1 MNLRRLI
8 AISRKEVFQVLRDSR
23 SLLIVLLMPL
33 MLMTMLGY
41 GVNLDTKHIKVFALD
56 QEGSQASQDLLK
68 RFQSSDYFDLAATVT
83 DYRALGAALDDG
95 RCQLAIVI
103 PYDFSA
109 RLHDGRPVNIQAL
122 VDGSDN
128 NTAELAIG
136 YAQGV
141 LASYGAVVQ
150 AEYLRKSNA
159 PSVNPALS
167 VEARTWFNEDL
178 ESKNFIVPG
187 VAAIVMAVV
196 GVLLTSLT
204 VAREWERG
212 TMEQLIST
220 PVTSLEIIIGKLLPY
235 FALGMFDTAVCA
247 AIAVFWFQVPFRGS
261 LIALQRRIGNLPDRD
276 SRAWILDLRRHEE
289 STGREPDWFGD
300 GLPAVVP
307 AVGIHVSNRPDAG
320 RRAAYHL
327 PDRRALLHRNTQER
341 ISARHRPRLS
351 RRAFDCA
358 RHLCVGNGVAGDAI
372 IPQVAG
378 MRKPP

>member
-1 MNLRRLI
+1 MNLRRLL

-23 SLLIVLLMPL
+23 SLLTVLLMPL
-33 MLMTMLGY
+33 MLMSTLGY
-41 GVNLDTKHIKVFALD
+41 GVNLDTKHIRVFAYD
-56 QEGSQASQDLLK
+56 REGSQASQDLLK
-68 RFQSSDYFDLAATVT
+68 RFQSSDYFDLVDTVT

-109 RLHDGRPVNIQAL
+109 RLHDGRPVYIQAL

-159 PSVNPALS
+159 PSVNPVLS
-167 VEARTWFNEDL
+167 VDARTWFNEDL

-220 PVTSLEIIIGKLLPY
+220 PVTALEIIIGKLLPY
-235 FALGMFDTAVCA
+235 FALGDS
-247 AIAVFWFQVPFRGS
+247 S
-261 LIALQRRIGNLPDRD
+261 LVVSGPVSRFGRRAGGRLGDLPCRD
-276 SRAWILDLRRHEE
+276 SRAWILDLGRHQE
-289 STGREPDWFGD
+289 SAGSEPDWPGD
-300 GLPAVVP
+300 RVPSVVP
-307 AVGIHVSNRPDAG
+307 AFGIHFPNQPDAA
-320 RRAAYHL
+320 RRAALHL
-327 PDRRALLHRNTQER
+327 LDRGALLHRHTQKR
-341 ISARHRPRLS
+341 IPARHGPQLPR
-351 RRAFDCA
+351 RTFDCA
-358 RHLCVGNGVAGDAI
+358 RNLCVDHGVPGETL
-372 IPQVAG
+372 IPQIAG
-378 MRKPP
+378 MRD

>member
-1 MNLRRLI
+1 VNLRRLV
-8 AISRKEVFQVLRDSR
+8 AISRKEVFQVVRDSR

-33 MLMTMLGY
+33 MLMTTLGY

-68 RFQSSDYFDLAATVT
+68 RFQSSEYFDLAATVT
-83 DYRALGAALDDG
+83 DYRALAAALDDG

-103 PYDFSA
+103 PFDFSE

-150 AEYLRKSNA
+150 TEYLRKSHA
-159 PSVNPALS
+159 PTANPVLS

-220 PVTSLEIIIGKLLPY
+220 PVTSLEIIVGKLVPY
-235 FALGMFDTAVCA
+235 FALGMFDTAACA

-261 LIALQRRIGNLPDRD
+261 LIALSVGSGIYLIAILGLGFWISVATRNQLAASQIGLVTAFLPSFLLSGFTFPIDQMPIGVQPFTYLIAARYYIV
-276 SRAWILDLRRHEE
+276 ILKSVFLRG
-289 STGREPDWFGD
+289 TGLNF
-300 GLPAVVP
+300 L
-307 AVGIHVSNRPDAG
+307 AG
-320 RRAAYHL
+320 PLIALVIYAALMVFLAKRSFHKSL
-327 PDRRALLHRNTQER
+327 A
-341 ISARHRPRLS
+341 
-351 RRAFDCA
+351 
-358 RHLCVGNGVAGDAI
+358 
-372 IPQVAG
+372 
-378 MRKPP
+378 

>member
-1 MNLRRLI
+1 MNLRRLF

-23 SLLIVLLMPL
+23 SLLTVLLMPL
-33 MLMTMLGY
+33 MLMSTLGY
-41 GVNLDTKHIKVFALD
+41 GVNLDTKHIRVFAYD
-56 QEGSQASQDLLK
+56 REGSQASQDLLK
-68 RFQSSDYFDLAATVT
+68 RFQSSDYFDLVATVT

-109 RLHDGRPVNIQAL
+109 RLHDGRPVYIQAL

-159 PSVNPALS
+159 PSVNPVLS
-167 VEARTWFNEDL
+167 VDARTWFNEDL

-220 PVTSLEIIIGKLLPY
+220 PVTALEIIIGKLLPY
-235 FALGMFDTAVCA
+235 FALGLFDTAICA
-247 AIAVFWFQVPFRGS
+247 AIAVWWFQVPFRGS
-261 LIALQRRIGNLPDRD
+261 VVALAIGSGIYLVAILGLGFWISVATKNQLAASQIGLVTAFLPSFQLSGFTFPINQMPIGVQPFTYLIAARYYIVILKSVFLRGAGLSFLTGPLIAL
-276 SRAWILDLRRHEE
+276 
-289 STGREPDWFGD
+289 
-300 GLPAVVP
+300 VVY
-307 AVGIHVSNRPDAG
+307 ASVMVFLAKRSFHKSLA
-320 RRAAYHL
+320 
-327 PDRRALLHRNTQER
+327 
-341 ISARHRPRLS
+341 
-351 RRAFDCA
+351 
-358 RHLCVGNGVAGDAI
+358 
-372 IPQVAG
+372 
-378 MRKPP
+378 

>member
-1 MNLRRLI
+1 VNLRRLV
-8 AISRKEVFQVLRDSR
+8 AISRKEVFQVVRDSR

-33 MLMTMLGY
+33 MLMTTLGY

-68 RFQSSDYFDLAATVT
+68 RFQSSEYFDLAATVT
-83 DYRALGAALDDG
+83 DYRALAAALDDG

-103 PYDFSA
+103 PFDFSE

-136 YAQGV
+136 YAQAV
-141 LASYGAVVQ
+141 LASYGAVLQ
-150 AEYLRKSNA
+150 TEYLRKSHA
-159 PSVNPALS
+159 PTANPVLS

-220 PVTSLEIIIGKLLPY
+220 PVTSLEIIVGKLVPY
-235 FALGMFDTAVCA
+235 FALGMFDTAACA

-261 LIALQRRIGNLPDRD
+261 LIALSVGSGIYLIAILGLGFWISVATRNQLAASQIGLVTAFLPSFLLSGFTFPIDQMPIGVQPFTYLIAARYYIVILKSVFLRGTGLNFLAGPLIALVIYAALMVFLARRSFHKSL
-276 SRAWILDLRRHEE
+276 A
-289 STGREPDWFGD
+289 
-300 GLPAVVP
+300 
-307 AVGIHVSNRPDAG
+307 
-320 RRAAYHL
+320 
-327 PDRRALLHRNTQER
+327 
-341 ISARHRPRLS
+341 
-351 RRAFDCA
+351 
-358 RHLCVGNGVAGDAI
+358 
-372 IPQVAG
+372 
-378 MRKPP
+378 

>member
-1 MNLRRLI
+1 MNLRRLL

-33 MLMTMLGY
+33 MLMTTLGY
-41 GVNLDTKHIKVFALD
+41 GVNLDTKHIRVFVLDRGRQPGEPGSAQALSVFRVFRPRRD
-56 QEGSQASQDLLK
+56 RHRLPGAG
-68 RFQSSDYFDLAATVT
+68 R
-83 DYRALGAALDDG
+83 RA
-95 RCQLAIVI
+95 RRWPCQLAIVI

-159 PSVNPALS
+159 PSVNPVLS
-167 VEARTWFNEDL
+167 VESRTWFNEDL

-235 FALGMFDTAVCA
+235 FALGMFDTAACA

-261 LIALQRRIGNLPDRD
+261 LIALSAGSGIYLIAILGLGFWISVATKHQLAASQIGLVTAFLPSFLLSGFTFPIDQMPTGVQPFTYLIAARYYIV
-276 SRAWILDLRRHEE
+276 ILKSVFLRG
-289 STGREPDWFGD
+289 TGLDF
-300 GLPAVVP
+300 L
-307 AVGIHVSNRPDAG
+307 AG
-320 RRAAYHL
+320 PL
-327 PDRRALLHRNTQER
+327 IALVIYAGAMVLL
-341 ISARHRPRLS
+341 AKLS
-351 RRAFDCA
+351 FHKSLA
-358 RHLCVGNGVAGDAI
+358 
-372 IPQVAG
+372 
-378 MRKPP
+378 

>member
-1 MNLRRLI
+1 MNLRRLL

-33 MLMTMLGY
+33 MLMTTLGY
-41 GVNLDTKHIKVFALD
+41 GVNLDTKHIKVLAFD
-56 QEGSQASQDLLK
+56 REGSQASQDLLK
-68 RFQSSDYFDLAATVT
+68 RFESSEYFDLIATVT
-83 DYRALGAALDDG
+83 DYRALATALDDG

-103 PYDFSA
+103 PHDFSA
-109 RLHDGRPVNIQAL
+109 RLHDGRPVNVQAL

-141 LASYGAVVQ
+141 LGAYGAAVQ

-159 PSVNPALS
+159 PTVNPVLS
-167 VEARTWFNEDL
+167 VDARTWFNEDL

-220 PVTSLEIIIGKLLPY
+220 PVTALEIIIGKLLPY
-235 FALGMFDTAVCA
+235 FALGMFDVAVCA
-247 AIAVFWFQVPFRGS
+247 AIAVWWFQVPFRGS
-261 LIALQRRIGNLPDRD
+261 LAALAVGSGIYLIAILGLGFWISVFTRNQLAASQIGLVSAFLPSFLLSGFTFPIDQMPIGVQPFTYLIAARYYIVILKSVFLRGTGLGFLAGPLIALVIY
-276 SRAWILDLRRHEE
+276 
-289 STGREPDWFGD
+289 
-300 GLPAVVP
+300 AVIMVFL
-307 AVGIHVSNRPDAG
+307 AKRSFHKSLA
-320 RRAAYHL
+320 
-327 PDRRALLHRNTQER
+327 
-341 ISARHRPRLS
+341 
-351 RRAFDCA
+351 
-358 RHLCVGNGVAGDAI
+358 
-372 IPQVAG
+372 
-378 MRKPP
+378 

>member
-1 MNLRRLI
+1 VNLRRLL
-8 AISRKEVFQVLRDSR
+8 AISRKEVFQVVRDSR

-33 MLMTMLGY
+33 MLMTVLGY

-68 RFQSSDYFDLAATVT
+68 RFQSSEYFDLAATVT
-83 DYRALGAALDDG
+83 DYRALAAALDDG

-103 PYDFSA
+103 PFDFSE

-150 AEYLRKSNA
+150 TEYLRKSHA
-159 PSVNPALS
+159 PTANPVLS

-220 PVTSLEIIIGKLLPY
+220 PVTSLEIIVGKLVPY
-235 FALGMFDTAVCA
+235 FALGMFDTAACA

-261 LIALQRRIGNLPDRD
+261 LIALSVGSGIYLIAILGLGFWISVATRNQLAASQIGLVTAFLPSFLLSGFTFPIDQMPIGVQPFTYLIAARYYIVILKSVFLRGTGLNFLVGPLIALVIYAALMVFLARRSFHKSL
-276 SRAWILDLRRHEE
+276 
-289 STGREPDWFGD
+289 
-300 GLPAVVP
+300 V
-307 AVGIHVSNRPDAG
+307 
-320 RRAAYHL
+320 
-327 PDRRALLHRNTQER
+327 
-341 ISARHRPRLS
+341 
-351 RRAFDCA
+351 
-358 RHLCVGNGVAGDAI
+358 
-372 IPQVAG
+372 
-378 MRKPP
+378 

>member
-1 MNLRRLI
+1 MNLRRLL

-33 MLMTMLGY
+33 MLMTTLGY
-41 GVNLDTKHIKVFALD
+41 GVNLDTKHIRVFAYD
-56 QEGSQASQDLLK
+56 REGSQASQDLLK
-68 RFQSSDYFDLAATVT
+68 RFQSSDYFDLVATVT
-83 DYRALGAALDDG
+83 DYRALDAALDDG

-109 RLHDGRPVNIQAL
+109 RLHDGRPVTVQAL

-141 LASYGAVVQ
+141 LGSYSAAVQ
-150 AEYLRKSNA
+150 ADYLRKSHA
-159 PSVNPALS
+159 PTVNPVLS

-235 FALGMFDTAVCA
+235 FALGMFDTAMCA
-247 AIAVFWFQVPFRGS
+247 AVAVWWFRVPFRGS
-261 LIALQRRIGNLPDRD
+261 LVALSVGSGIYLVAILGLGFWVSVATKNQLAASQIGLVTAFLPSFLLSGFTFPIDQMPLGVQPFTYLIAARYYIVILKSVFLRGTGLGLLTEPLIALVIYAVIMVFLARRSFHKSL
-276 SRAWILDLRRHEE
+276 A
-289 STGREPDWFGD
+289 
-300 GLPAVVP
+300 
-307 AVGIHVSNRPDAG
+307 
-320 RRAAYHL
+320 
-327 PDRRALLHRNTQER
+327 
-341 ISARHRPRLS
+341 
-351 RRAFDCA
+351 
-358 RHLCVGNGVAGDAI
+358 
-372 IPQVAG
+372 
-378 MRKPP
+378 

>member
-1 MNLRRLI
+1 MNLRRLL

-33 MLMTMLGY
+33 MLMTTLGY
-41 GVNLDTKHIKVFALD
+41 GVNLDTKHIRVFALD

-68 RFQSSDYFDLAATVT
+68 RFQSSAYFDLVATVT
-83 DYRALGAALDDG
+83 DYRALAAALDDG

-103 PYDFSA
+103 PDDFSA
-109 RLHDGRPVNIQAL
+109 RLHDGRLVSIQAL

-128 NTAELAIG
+128 NTAEIAIG

-159 PSVNPALS
+159 PSVNPVLS
-167 VEARTWFNEDL
+167 VDARTWFNEDL

-235 FALGMFDTAVCA
+235 FALGLFDTAACA

-261 LIALQRRIGNLPDRD
+261 LIALSVGSGIYLIAILGLGFWISVATKHQLAASQIGLVTAFLPSFLLSGFTFPIEQMPVGVQPFTYFIAARYYIV
-276 SRAWILDLRRHEE
+276 ILKSVFLRG
-289 STGREPDWFGD
+289 TGLSFLAEP
-300 GLPAVVP
+300 LMALVIYAAVMVFL
-307 AVGIHVSNRPDAG
+307 AKRSFHKSLA
-320 RRAAYHL
+320 
-327 PDRRALLHRNTQER
+327 
-341 ISARHRPRLS
+341 
-351 RRAFDCA
+351 
-358 RHLCVGNGVAGDAI
+358 
-372 IPQVAG
+372 
-378 MRKPP
+378 

>member
-1 MNLRRLI
+1 MNLRRLL
-8 AISRKEVFQVLRDSR
+8 AISRKEVFQVVRDSR

-33 MLMTMLGY
+33 MLMTTLGY

-68 RFQSSDYFDLAATVT
+68 RFQSSEYFDLAATVT
-83 DYRALGAALDDG
+83 DYRALAAALDDG

-103 PYDFSA
+103 PFDFSE

-136 YAQGV
+136 YAQAV

-150 AEYLRKSNA
+150 TEYLRKSHA
-159 PSVNPALS
+159 PTANPVLS

-220 PVTSLEIIIGKLLPY
+220 PVTSLEIIVGKLVPY
-235 FALGMFDTAVCA
+235 FALGMFDTAACA

-261 LIALQRRIGNLPDRD
+261 LIALSVGSGIYLIAILGLGFWISVATRNQLAASQIGLVTAFLPSFLLSGFTFPIDQMPIGVQPFTYLIAARYYIVILKSVFLRGTGLNFLAGPLIALVIYAALMVFLARRSFHKSL
-276 SRAWILDLRRHEE
+276 A
-289 STGREPDWFGD
+289 
-300 GLPAVVP
+300 
-307 AVGIHVSNRPDAG
+307 
-320 RRAAYHL
+320 
-327 PDRRALLHRNTQER
+327 
-341 ISARHRPRLS
+341 
-351 RRAFDCA
+351 
-358 RHLCVGNGVAGDAI
+358 
-372 IPQVAG
+372 
-378 MRKPP
+378 

>member
-1 MNLRRLI
+1 VNLRRLL
-8 AISRKEVFQVLRDSR
+8 AISRKEVFQVVRDSR

-33 MLMTMLGY
+33 MLMTTLGY

-68 RFQSSDYFDLAATVT
+68 RFQSSEYFDLAATVT
-83 DYRALGAALDDG
+83 DYRALAAALDDG

-103 PYDFSA
+103 PFDFSE

-136 YAQGV
+136 YAQAV

-150 AEYLRKSNA
+150 TEYLRKSHA
-159 PSVNPALS
+159 PTANPVLS

-220 PVTSLEIIIGKLLPY
+220 PVTSLEIIVGKLVPY
-235 FALGMFDTAVCA
+235 FALGMSDTAACA

-261 LIALQRRIGNLPDRD
+261 LIALSVGSGIYLIAILGLGFWISVATRNQLAASQIGLVTAFLPSFLLSGFTFPIDQMPIGVQPFTYLIAARYYIV
-276 SRAWILDLRRHEE
+276 ILKSVFLRG
-289 STGREPDWFGD
+289 TGLNF
-300 GLPAVVP
+300 L
-307 AVGIHVSNRPDAG
+307 AG
-320 RRAAYHL
+320 PLIALVIYAALMVFLAKRSFHKSL
-327 PDRRALLHRNTQER
+327 A
-341 ISARHRPRLS
+341 
-351 RRAFDCA
+351 
-358 RHLCVGNGVAGDAI
+358 
-372 IPQVAG
+372 
-378 MRKPP
+378 

>member
-1 MNLRRLI
+1 MNLRRLL
-8 AISRKEVFQVLRDSR
+8 AISRKEVFQVVRDSR

-33 MLMTMLGY
+33 MLMTTLGY

-68 RFQSSDYFDLAATVT
+68 RFQSSEYFDLAATVT
-83 DYRALGAALDDG
+83 DYRALAAALDDG

-103 PYDFSA
+103 PFDFSE

-136 YAQGV
+136 YAQAV

-150 AEYLRKSNA
+150 TEYLRKSHA
-159 PSVNPALS
+159 PTANPVLS

-220 PVTSLEIIIGKLLPY
+220 PVTSLEIIVGKLVPY
-235 FALGMFDTAVCA
+235 FALGMFDTAACA

-261 LIALQRRIGNLPDRD
+261 LIALSVGSGIYLIAILGLGFWISVATRNQLAASQIGLVTAFLPSFLLSGFTFPIDQMPIGVQPFTYLIAARYYIV
-276 SRAWILDLRRHEE
+276 ILKSVFLRG
-289 STGREPDWFGD
+289 TGLNF
-300 GLPAVVP
+300 L
-307 AVGIHVSNRPDAG
+307 AG
-320 RRAAYHL
+320 PLIALVIYAALMVFLAKRSFHKSL
-327 PDRRALLHRNTQER
+327 A
-341 ISARHRPRLS
+341 
-351 RRAFDCA
+351 
-358 RHLCVGNGVAGDAI
+358 
-372 IPQVAG
+372 
-378 MRKPP
+378 

>member
-1 MNLRRLI
+1 VNLRRLL
-8 AISRKEVFQVLRDSR
+8 AISRKEVFQVVRDSR

-33 MLMTMLGY
+33 MLMTTLGY

-68 RFQSSDYFDLAATVT
+68 RFQSSEYFDLAATVT
-83 DYRALGAALDDG
+83 DYRALAAALDDG

-103 PYDFSA
+103 PFDFSE

-136 YAQGV
+136 YAQAV

-150 AEYLRKSNA
+150 TEYLRKSHA
-159 PSVNPALS
+159 PTANPVLS

-220 PVTSLEIIIGKLLPY
+220 PVTSLEIIVGKLVPY
-235 FALGMFDTAVCA
+235 FALGMFDTAACA

-261 LIALQRRIGNLPDRD
+261 LIALSVGSGIYLIAILGLGFWISVATRNQLAASQIGLVTAFLPSFLLSGFTFPIDQMPIGVQPFTYLIAARYYIV
-276 SRAWILDLRRHEE
+276 ILKSVFLRG
-289 STGREPDWFGD
+289 TGLNF
-300 GLPAVVP
+300 L
-307 AVGIHVSNRPDAG
+307 AG
-320 RRAAYHL
+320 PLIALVIYAALMVFLAKRSFHKSL
-327 PDRRALLHRNTQER
+327 A
-341 ISARHRPRLS
+341 
-351 RRAFDCA
+351 
-358 RHLCVGNGVAGDAI
+358 
-372 IPQVAG
+372 
-378 MRKPP
+378 

>member
-1 MNLRRLI
+1 MNLRRLL

-33 MLMTMLGY
+33 MLMTTLGY

-68 RFQSSDYFDLAATVT
+68 RFQSSEYFDLVETVT
-83 DYRALGAALDDG
+83 DYRAVAAALDDG

-103 PYDFSA
+103 PFDFSA

-150 AEYLRKSNA
+150 GEYLRKSHA
-159 PSVNPALS
+159 PTVNPVLS

-235 FALGMFDTAVCA
+235 FALGMFDTAACA

-261 LIALQRRIGNLPDRD
+261 LIALSVGSGIYLIAILGLGFWISVATKNQLAASQIGLVTAFLPSFLLSGFTFPIDQMPIGVQPFTYLIAARYYIV
-276 SRAWILDLRRHEE
+276 ILKSVFLRG
-289 STGREPDWFGD
+289 TGLSF
-300 GLPAVVP
+300 L
-307 AVGIHVSNRPDAG
+307 AG
-320 RRAAYHL
+320 PLIALVIYAALMVFLAKRSFHKSL
-327 PDRRALLHRNTQER
+327 A
-341 ISARHRPRLS
+341 
-351 RRAFDCA
+351 
-358 RHLCVGNGVAGDAI
+358 
-372 IPQVAG
+372 
-378 MRKPP
+378 

>member
-1 MNLRRLI
+1 MNLRRLL

-23 SLLIVLLMPL
+23 SLLTVLLMPL
-33 MLMTMLGY
+33 MLMSTLGY
-41 GVNLDTKHIKVFALD
+41 GVNLDTKHIRVFAYD
-56 QEGSQASQDLLK
+56 REGSQASQDLLK
-68 RFQSSDYFDLAATVT
+68 RFQSSDYFDLVATVT

-109 RLHDGRPVNIQAL
+109 RLHDGRPVYIQAL

-150 AEYLRKSNA
+150 AEYLRESNA
-159 PSVNPALS
+159 PSVNPVLS
-167 VEARTWFNEDL
+167 VDARTWFNEDL

-220 PVTSLEIIIGKLLPY
+220 PVTALEIIIGKLLPY
-235 FALGMFDTAVCA
+235 FALGLFDTAICA
-247 AIAVFWFQVPFRGS
+247 AIAVWWFQVPFRGS
-261 LIALQRRIGNLPDRD
+261 VVALAIGSGIYLVAILGLGFWISVATKNQLAASQIGLVTAFLPSFLLSGFTFPINQMPIGVQPFTYLIAARYYIVILKSVFLRGAGLSFLTGPLIAL
-276 SRAWILDLRRHEE
+276 
-289 STGREPDWFGD
+289 
-300 GLPAVVP
+300 VVY
-307 AVGIHVSNRPDAG
+307 ASVMVFLAKRSFHKSLA
-320 RRAAYHL
+320 
-327 PDRRALLHRNTQER
+327 
-341 ISARHRPRLS
+341 
-351 RRAFDCA
+351 
-358 RHLCVGNGVAGDAI
+358 
-372 IPQVAG
+372 
-378 MRKPP
+378 

>member
-1 MNLRRLI
+1 MNLRRLL

-33 MLMTMLGY
+33 MLMTTLGY
-41 GVNLDTKHIKVFALD
+41 GVNLDARHIRVFALD

-68 RFQSSDYFDLAATVT
+68 RFQSSAYFDLVATVT
-83 DYRALGAALDDG
+83 DYRALAAALDDG

-103 PYDFSA
+103 PHDFSA
-109 RLHDGRPVNIQAL
+109 RLHDGRPVNVQAL

-141 LASYGAVVQ
+141 LGAYGAAVQ

-159 PSVNPALS
+159 PTVNPVLS
-167 VEARTWFNEDL
+167 IDARTWFNEDL

-204 VAREWERG
+204 IAREWERG

-220 PVTSLEIIIGKLLPY
+220 PVTALEIIIGKLLPY
-235 FALGMFDTAVCA
+235 FVLGMFDVAVCA
-247 AIAVFWFQVPFRGS
+247 AVAVWWFQVPFRGS
-261 LIALQRRIGNLPDRD
+261 LAAL
-276 SRAWILDLRRHEE
+276 
-289 STGREPDWFGD
+289 
-300 GLPAVVP
+300 
-307 AVGIHVSNRPDAG
+307 AVGSGIYLTAILGLGFWISVVTKNQLAASQIGLVSAFLPSFLLSGFTFPIDQMPLGVQPFTYLIAARYYIVILKSVFLRGTGLGFLAG
-320 RRAAYHL
+320 PL
-327 PDRRALLHRNTQER
+327 MALVIYALAMVFLAKRSFHK
-341 ISARHRPRLS
+341 SLA
-351 RRAFDCA
+351 
-358 RHLCVGNGVAGDAI
+358 
-372 IPQVAG
+372 
-378 MRKPP
+378 

>member
-1 MNLRRLI
+1 MNLRRLL
-8 AISRKEVFQVLRDSR
+8 AISRKEVFQVVRDSR

-33 MLMTMLGY
+33 MLMTTLGY

-68 RFQSSDYFDLAATVT
+68 RFQSSEYFDLAATVT
-83 DYRALGAALDDG
+83 DYRALATALDDG

-103 PYDFSA
+103 PFDFSE

-136 YAQGV
+136 YAQAV

-150 AEYLRKSNA
+150 TEYLRKSHA
-159 PSVNPALS
+159 PTANPVLS

-220 PVTSLEIIIGKLLPY
+220 PVTSLEIIVGKLVPY
-235 FALGMFDTAVCA
+235 FALGMFDTAACA

-261 LIALQRRIGNLPDRD
+261 MIALSVGSGIYLIAILGLGFWISVATRNQLAASQIGLVTAFLPSFLLSGFTFPIDQMPIGVQPFTYLIAARYYIVILKSVFLRGTGLNFLAGPLIALVIYAALMVFLARRSFHKSL
-276 SRAWILDLRRHEE
+276 A
-289 STGREPDWFGD
+289 
-300 GLPAVVP
+300 
-307 AVGIHVSNRPDAG
+307 
-320 RRAAYHL
+320 
-327 PDRRALLHRNTQER
+327 
-341 ISARHRPRLS
+341 
-351 RRAFDCA
+351 
-358 RHLCVGNGVAGDAI
+358 
-372 IPQVAG
+372 
-378 MRKPP
+378 

>member
-1 MNLRRLI
+1 MNLRRLL

-33 MLMTMLGY
+33 MLMTTLGY
-41 GVNLDTKHIKVFALD
+41 GVNLDTKHIKVIAFD
-56 QEGSQASQDLLK
+56 REGSQASQDLLK
-68 RFQSSDYFDLAATVT
+68 RFEASEYFDLVATVT
-83 DYRALGAALDDG
+83 DYRALAAALDDG

-103 PYDFSA
+103 PHDFSA
-109 RLHDGRPVNIQAL
+109 RLYDGRPVNVQAL

-141 LASYGAVVQ
+141 LGAYGAAVQ

-159 PSVNPALS
+159 PSVNPVLS
-167 VEARTWFNEDL
+167 VDARTWFNEDL

-220 PVTSLEIIIGKLLPY
+220 PVTALEIIIGKLLPY
-235 FALGMFDTAVCA
+235 FALGMFDTAACA
-247 AIAVFWFQVPFRGS
+247 AIAVWWFQVPFRGS
-261 LIALQRRIGNLPDRD
+261 LVALAIGSGIYLIAILGLGFWISVFTRNQLAASQIGLVSAFLPSFLLSGFTFPIDQMPIGVQPFTYLVAARYYIV
-276 SRAWILDLRRHEE
+276 ILKSVFLRG
-289 STGREPDWFGD
+289 TGLGFLAGP
-300 GLPAVVP
+300 LVALVIYAVIMVFL
-307 AVGIHVSNRPDAG
+307 AKRSFHKSLA
-320 RRAAYHL
+320 
-327 PDRRALLHRNTQER
+327 
-341 ISARHRPRLS
+341 
-351 RRAFDCA
+351 
-358 RHLCVGNGVAGDAI
+358 
-372 IPQVAG
+372 
-378 MRKPP
+378 

>member
-1 MNLRRLI
+1 MNLRRLL

-33 MLMTMLGY
+33 MLMTTLGY
-41 GVNLDTKHIKVFALD
+41 GVNLDTKHIRVIAFD
-56 QEGSQASQDLLK
+56 REGSQASQDLLK
-68 RFQSSDYFDLAATVT
+68 RFESSEYFDLVATVT
-83 DYRALGAALDDG
+83 DYRALAAALDDG

-103 PYDFSA
+103 PHDFSA
-109 RLHDGRPVNIQAL
+109 RLHDGRPVNVQAL

-141 LASYGAVVQ
+141 LGAYGAAVQ

-159 PSVNPALS
+159 PTVNPVLS
-167 VEARTWFNEDL
+167 VDARTWFNEDL

-220 PVTSLEIIIGKLLPY
+220 PVTALEIIIGKLLPY
-235 FALGMFDTAVCA
+235 FALGMFDVAVCA
-247 AIAVFWFQVPFRGS
+247 AIAVWWFQVPFRGS
-261 LIALQRRIGNLPDRD
+261 LAALAVGSGIYLIAILGLGFWISVFTRNQLAASQIGLVSAFLPSFLLSGFTFPIDQMPIGVQPFTYLIAARYYIVILKSVFLRGTGLGFLAGPLIALVIY
-276 SRAWILDLRRHEE
+276 
-289 STGREPDWFGD
+289 
-300 GLPAVVP
+300 AVIMVFL
-307 AVGIHVSNRPDAG
+307 AKRSFHKSLA
-320 RRAAYHL
+320 
-327 PDRRALLHRNTQER
+327 
-341 ISARHRPRLS
+341 
-351 RRAFDCA
+351 
-358 RHLCVGNGVAGDAI
+358 
-372 IPQVAG
+372 
-378 MRKPP
+378 

>member
-1 MNLRRLI
+1 MNLRRLL
-8 AISRKEVFQVLRDSR
+8 AVARKEVLQVLRDSR
-23 SLLIVLLMPL
+23 SLLFVLLMPP
-33 MLMTMLGY
+33 MLMTTLGY
-41 GVNLDTKHIKVFALD
+41 GVNLDTKHLQVFALD
-56 QEGSQASQDLLK
+56 REGSPASQDLLK
-68 RFQSSDYFDLAATVT
+68 RFQSSDYFDLVATVT

-103 PYDFSA
+103 PHDFSA
-109 RLHDGRPVNIQAL
+109 RLHDGRPVAVQAI

-167 VEARTWFNEDL
+167 VDARTWFNEEL

-220 PVTSLEIIIGKLLPY
+220 PVTALEIIIGKLLPY
-235 FALGMFDTAVCA
+235 FALGALDTAACA
-247 AIAVFWFQVPFRGS
+247 AIAVLWFQVPFRGS
-261 LIALQRRIGNLPDRD
+261 LIALAAGSGIYLIAILGLGFWISVATRNQLAASQIGLVTAFLPSFLLSGFTFPIDQMPLGVQPFTYLVAARYYVV
-276 SRAWILDLRRHEE
+276 ILKSVFLRG
-289 STGREPDWFGD
+289 TGLSFLTGP
-300 GLPAVVP
+300 LIALVIYAVVMVIM
-307 AVGIHVSNRPDAG
+307 A
-320 RRAAYHL
+320 RR
-327 PDRRALLHRNTQER
+327 
-341 ISARHRPRLS
+341 S
-351 RRAFDCA
+351 F
-358 RHLCVGNGVAGDAI
+358 
-372 IPQVAG
+372 
-378 MRKPP
+378 RKSLA

>member
-1 MNLRRLI
+1 
-8 AISRKEVFQVLRDSR
+8 
-23 SLLIVLLMPL
+23 
-33 MLMTMLGY
+33 
-41 GVNLDTKHIKVFALD
+41 VFAYD
-56 QEGSQASQDLLK
+56 GEGSQASQNLLK
-68 RFQSSDYFDLAATVT
+68 HFQSSDYFDLAATVT
-83 DYRALGAALDDG
+83 DYRALASALDDG

-109 RLHDGRPVNIQAL
+109 RLHDGRPVYVQAL

-141 LASYGAVVQ
+141 LATYGANVQ
-150 AEYLRKSNA
+150 AEYLRKSHA
-159 PSVNPALS
+159 PTVNPVLS
-167 VEARTWFNEDL
+167 VEPRTWFNEDL

-247 AIAVFWFQVPFRGS
+247 AIAVWWFQVPFRGS
-261 LIALQRRIGNLPDRD
+261 IITLSVGSGIYLTAILGLGFWISVATKNQLAASQIGLVTAFLPSFLLSGFTFPIDQMPAGVQPITYFIAARYYIVILKSVFLRGTGLEFLTGPMIALVIY
-276 SRAWILDLRRHEE
+276 A
-289 STGREPDWFGD
+289 F
-300 GLPAVVP
+300 VMV
-307 AVGIHVSNRPDAG
+307 
-320 RRAAYHL
+320 
-327 PDRRALLHRNTQER
+327 LL
-341 ISARHRPRLS
+341 ARGSFHKSL
-351 RRAFDCA
+351 A
-358 RHLCVGNGVAGDAI
+358 
-372 IPQVAG
+372 
-378 MRKPP
+378 

>member
-1 MNLRRLI
+1 MSLRRLL

-33 MLMTMLGY
+33 MLMTTLGY
-41 GVNLDTKHIKVFALD
+41 GVNLDTKHIGVIAFD
-56 QEGSQASQDLLK
+56 REGSQASQDLLK
-68 RFQSSDYFDLAATVT
+68 RFESSEYFDLVATVT
-83 DYRALGAALDDG
+83 DYRALAAALDDG

-103 PYDFSA
+103 PHDFSA
-109 RLHDGRPVNIQAL
+109 RLHDGRPVNVQAL

-141 LASYGAVVQ
+141 LGAYGAAVQ

-159 PSVNPALS
+159 PTVNPVLS
-167 VEARTWFNEDL
+167 VDARTWFNEDL

-220 PVTSLEIIIGKLLPY
+220 PVTALEIIIGKLLPY
-235 FALGMFDTAVCA
+235 FALGMFDVAVCA
-247 AIAVFWFQVPFRGS
+247 AIAVWWFQVPFRGS
-261 LIALQRRIGNLPDRD
+261 LAALAVGSGIYLIAILGLGFWISVFTRNQLAASQIGLVSAFLPSFLLSGFTFPIDQMPIGVQPFTYLIAARYYIVILKSVFLRGTGLGFLAGPLIALVIY
-276 SRAWILDLRRHEE
+276 
-289 STGREPDWFGD
+289 
-300 GLPAVVP
+300 AVIMVFL
-307 AVGIHVSNRPDAG
+307 AKRSFHKSLA
-320 RRAAYHL
+320 
-327 PDRRALLHRNTQER
+327 
-341 ISARHRPRLS
+341 
-351 RRAFDCA
+351 
-358 RHLCVGNGVAGDAI
+358 
-372 IPQVAG
+372 
-378 MRKPP
+378 